1 MNVFYWSTV
10 DLILWAFITKYFD
23 RIGAGEFYLF
33 SVVLGA
39 VILWNFFNRVQF
51 GFNISFLEDVWT
63 RNFINVFATPISF
76 AEYIMGIILT
86 SVVTAIASLLALILT
101 AWIFFSY
108 DFFILGFYFIPFIFV
123 LFLFGWAIG
132 LFTTSLVLRYG
143 PSAEAFAWSV
153 PYFFTPL
160 SSVFYP
166 VSALPG
172 WLQPFAKAIPS
183 SYVFEG
189 MRGLLLNGVFDM
201 KTFFIGSFLALIYFA
216 GAYAFIF
223 YVYRLVIRKGLFT
236 RFSTD

>member
-10 DLILWAFITKYFD
+10 DLVLWAFITGYLD
-23 RIGAGEFYLF
+23 RIGAGDFYLF
-33 SVVLGA
+33 NVILGA

-63 RNFINVFATPISF
+63 RNFVNVFASPISF
-76 AEYIMGIILT
+76 AEYVAGIILT
-86 SVVTAIASLLALILT
+86 SVVTALASLLALIVC
-101 AWIFFSY
+101 AWVFFSY
-108 DFFILGFYFIPFIFV
+108 NVFILGLSFIPFIFI
-123 LFLFGWAIG
+123 LFLFGWSIG

-143 PSAEAFAWSV
+143 PSAEAFAWSI

-166 VSALPG
+166 LSALPV
-172 WLQPFAKAIPS
+172 WVQPFAKAIPS

-189 MRGLLLNGVFDM
+189 MRSLLLKGEFDM
-201 KTFFIGSFLALIYFA
+201 QTLLIGGILAIIYFSA
-216 GAYAFIF
+216 TYIFIF
-223 YVYRLVIRKGLFT
+223 YVYRIVLQKGLFT